1 MSYLLDISRPDLLY
15 NIKTETVKHIIKAV
29 TPSKLP
35 LECMRRLV
43 ILFLHFSIYLFL
55 FVYLFFYLFYFLFI
69 LFFYLHKN
77 KSFQ

>member
-43 ILFLHFSIYLFL
+43 ILFLHFSIYLFIC
-55 FVYLFFYLFYFLFI
+55 LFFYFFYFLFI
-69 LFFYLHKN
+69 LFFYLHIK
-77 KSFQ
+77 KVSFQ